1 MTYIEELFT
10 VIPSYPGQNICLIF
24 DKQVDISLS
33 LIKFCIENEINLYI
47 KDIEGNLLSLN
58 RPPFVKVEKFSF
70 KDKRYNLHS
79 VLYDF
84 IFFSYSLEDDP
95 DILKKIYRVTKNAGN
110 IFIFTKSDPDELIKL
125 LEKINFVA
133 INEIDTF
140 RKTHIISAKK
150 MHGWMKV

>member
-10 VIPSYPGQNICLIF
+10 VIPLYPGQNICLIPE
-24 DKQVDISLS
+24 KQVDISLS

-47 KDIEGNLLSLN
+47 KDTEGDLLSLN
-58 RPPFVKVEKFSF
+58 CSSFVKVEKFSF
-70 KDKRYNLHS
+70 KDKRYNRHS
-79 VLYDF
+79 ILYDF
-84 IFFSYSLEDDP
+84 IFFSYSLEDHP

-110 IFIFTKSDPDELIKL
+110 IFIFTKSDTDELTKL

-140 RKTHIISAKK
+140 KKTHIISAKK

>member
-1 MTYIEELFT
+1 MTHIEELFT
-10 VIPSYPGQNICLIF
+10 VIPLYPGQNICLIH
-24 DKQVDISLS
+24 DKQVDISPS
-33 LIKFCIENEINLYI
+33 LIKFCIENEINLYV
-47 KDIEGNLLSLN
+47 KDIEGDLLSLSHF
-58 RPPFVKVEKFSF
+58 PFVKVEKFSF

-79 VLYDF
+79 ILYDF
-84 IFFSYSLEDDP
+84 LFFSYSLEDNH
-95 DILKKIYRVTKNAGN
+95 DILKKIYRVIKNAGN

-140 RKTHIISAKK
+140 KKTHIISAKK